1 MFESEKL
8 LNMTHATLFRQA
20 QSIGNFQKFLF
31 KMILLDNLIC
41 FLNKI
46 KYFDIYF
53 KMIIFHSQLNIM
65 DL

>member
-41 FLNKI
+41 FLNKFFN
-46 KYFDIYF
+46 FDIYF
-53 KMIIFHSQLNIM
+53 KMIIFHS
-65 DL
+65 